1 MPLPP
6 VPVAPPVLPVAPPVP
21 ELLVE
26 LQADAKHASPA
37 RVSMAQ
43 LPVLTAETLDFIVT
57 SRGKGGAN

>member
-1 MPLPP
+1 
-6 VPVAPPVLPVAPPVP
+6 VLPVAPPVP

-43 LPVLTAETLDFIVT
+43 LLVLTAETLDFIVT